1 MVEAVGARAVD
12 AVWDDGWSRDISRV
26 GTSDEAL
33 CRRVA
38 ERDERAFDLLVER
51 YQQRAYRLAWS
62 ILRDAEE
69 ARDLSQ
75 EAFLRLYEAA
85 GSFRGTARF
94 STWFYR
100 ILVNLCLDSRRRR
113 RWWHLAVAPV
123 EREDGTFE
131 SVVEQQPAPVA
142 DPVDGLA
149 REQMTAQLWKAVDA
163 LSPQQRAALIL
174 QVQEE
179 LATPEIA
186 SVLRCSEATVRVHL
200 HRALLALRKAMR
212 KE

>member
-1 MVEAVGARAVD
+1 MVEAVSLRRGD
-12 AVWDDGWSRDISRV
+12 AVWDDGWPRDISRV
-26 GTSDEAL
+26 ETSDEAL

-38 ERDERAFDLLVER
+38 QRDDRAFDLLVER

-100 ILVNLCLDSRRRR
+100 ILVNLCLDARRRR
-113 RWWHLAVAPV
+113 RWWHLAGGPGRSARTARSSPSWSSS
-123 EREDGTFE
+123 RG
-131 SVVEQQPAPVA
+131 PATTRST
-142 DPVDGLA
+142 G
-149 REQMTAQLWKAVDA
+149 
-163 LSPQQRAALIL
+163 SRA
-174 QVQEE
+174 
-179 LATPEIA
+179 
-186 SVLRCSEATVRVHL
+186 SR
-200 HRALLALRKAMR
+200 
-212 KE
+212 

>member
-1 MVEAVGARAVD
+1 MVEAVSLRHAD
-12 AVWDDGWSRDISRV
+12 AVWDDGRTRDSSRV
-26 GTSDEAL
+26 ETSDEAL

-38 ERDERAFDLLVER
+38 QRDREAFETLVER
-51 YQQRAYRLAWS
+51 YRQRAYRLAWS

-75 EAFLRLYEAA
+75 EVFIRLYEVA

-100 ILVNLCLDSRRRR
+100 ILVNLCLDARRRR
-113 RWWHLAVAPV
+113 RWWHLKAAPV

-131 SVVEQQPAPVA
+131 SVVEQQPAPSV
-142 DPVDGLA
+142 DPVAGLA
-149 REQMTAQLWKAVDA
+149 REQLVRQLWKAVET

-179 LATPEIA
+179 LPTPEIA
-186 SVLRCSEATVRVHL
+186 AVMKCSEATVRVHL
-200 HRALLALRKAMR
+200 HRALQALRKTMR
-212 KE
+212 KD

>member
-1 MVEAVGARAVD
+1 VG
-12 AVWDDGWSRDISRV
+12 
-26 GTSDEAL
+26 
-33 CRRVA
+33 
-38 ERDERAFDLLVER
+38 R
-51 YQQRAYRLAWS
+51 YQGRAYRLAWS

-75 EAFLRLYEAA
+75 EAFLRLYEVA

-100 ILVNLCLDSRRRR
+100 ILVNLCLDARRRR
-113 RWWHLAVAPV
+113 RWWRLAVAPLDREDARAESAV
-123 EREDGTFE
+123 ERE
-131 SVVEQQPAPVA
+131 PAPSR

-149 REQMTAQLWKAVDA
+149 HEQAMTQLWKAAEA

-186 SVLRCSEATVRVHL
+186 AILKCSEATVRVHL
-200 HRALLALRKAMR
+200 HRALQALRKAMR
-212 KE
+212 KD